1 MTDPLLQAKRHHRRD
16 LRTRLAQL
24 TPAFRRQASASVRAR
39 LEHLPQWLTSRSALL
54 FHSLADEPDTLPL
67 LGQRLARNQITAL
80 PCFDPATQSYLARR
94 VLPSPAGPLLAP
106 GAFGI
111 PEPPATSP
119 VIPWNQLD
127 FVLVPGLGFAPDGR
141 RLGKGRGYYDRLLR
155 LVRAFRCGIA
165 FDEQIIEDLPAG
177 PHDERL
183 DCILTPSRRWDCL
196 RARL

>member
-1 MTDPLLQAKRHHRRD
+1 
-16 LRTRLAQL
+16 
-24 TPAFRRQASASVRAR
+24 
-39 LEHLPQWLTSRSALL
+39 
-54 FHSLADEPDTLPL
+54 
-67 LGQRLARNQITAL
+67 
-80 PCFDPATQSYLARR
+80 
-94 VLPSPAGPLLAP
+94 
-106 GAFGI
+106 
-111 PEPPATSP
+111 
-119 VIPWNQLD
+119 
-127 FVLVPGLGFAPDGR
+127 VPGLGFTPDGR